1 MVETINYPEQIEKAS
16 LDLAETQR
24 EAARLRE
31 RLAETESLLTLEIN
45 NAKTPEGKALYSN
58 EATRNAELTLRLRD
72 EPEAMEIKR
81 MLERADERRTRQ
93 LAQLER
99 LRGEFKLHLVE
110 RQAEIVAHGAPAVA

>member
-58 EATRNAELTLRLRD
+58 EATRNAALTLRLRD